1 MLNYTTNK
9 LKEEIESK
17 ENRRKTAVYF
27 AGRIKKSNRSP
38 GFDWEKAIEGFR
50 LKFKAE
56 TIGAINSIGE
66 EQQEAIEEPIEWID
80 LIIYFS
86 NEPYK
91 KD

>member
-17 ENRRKTAVYF
+17 ENRRKTAVYL
-27 AGRIKKSNRSP
+27 AGRIKKANRSP
-38 GFDWEKAIEGFR
+38 GFDWEKAIEGFH
-50 LKFKAE
+50 LKFKKE
-56 TIGAINSIGE
+56 TSKTINSIGE
-66 EQQEAIEEPIEWID
+66 EQQEAIEEPIEWTK
-80 LIIYFS
+80 LIVFFS